1 MSEQLTTKASFARLA
16 GVSAAAITKACKTIL
31 APAMVGKRIDM
42 NHKAAKTYLS
52 GSESNQRQTI
62 EILDPGEKKP
72 HVRGHS
78 AARELKKRGT
88 DTDNAFTVPEN
99 IQAFADMSLRD
110 VIAQFGTDVR
120 FLDWL
125 RATKEIEMI
134 NERRIKNAKAA
145 GELVH
150 RDLVKAGVID
160 PVDAALMK
168 LLTDG
173 SKTITRRATA
183 MHDAG
188 RDLKDIEE
196 FVKDQISSFIRPM
209 KAKIKRAFTDA

>member
-1 MSEQLTTKASFARLA
+1 LITKAAFARLA
-16 GVSAAAITKACKTIL
+16 GVSAAAITKGCKTIL

-52 GSESNQRQTI
+52 GSESNPRQTV
-62 EILDPGEKKP
+62 ETTEPKEKKP
-72 HVRGHS
+72 HVRGHT
-78 AARELKKRGT
+78 AARESKKRGT
-88 DTDNAFTVPEN
+88 DKDEAFTVPEN

-110 VIAQFGTDVR
+110 VIAEFGTDVR

-173 SKTITRRATA
+173 SKTITRRVTA
-183 MHDAG
+183 MHESG
-188 RDLKDIEE
+188 KDLRDIEE

-209 KAKIKRAFTDA
+209 KAKIKRAFLDG